1 MAAAISIHNVA
12 HIIVGTNH
20 QSIEFKFPTQ
30 EVYDLAVERTTTW
43 SHKLNTLQNNCY
55 GADGVIAFVGE
66 DILGGLENLKA
77 EVERAI
83 NNYKAQM
90 EADNE

>member
-1 MAAAISIHNVA
+1 MAAQINIHHVA

-30 EVYDLAVERTTTW
+30 EVYDKAVERTTTW
-43 SHKLNTLQNNCY
+43 GHKLNTLQNNCY

-66 DILGGLENLKA
+66 DILGGLENLRA
-77 EVERAI
+77 EVDRAI
-83 NNYKAQM
+83 NNYKAEM
-90 EADNE
+90 EEE